1 MCVVRAHGTIQK
13 LFLVVSPQHGRW
25 KSRSRSRERM
35 QTSSGLPQ
43 LRSLLRLLSFSHCP
57 PDFPR
62 PQGTSRSYIW
72 TSSSMKL
79 TGNIPT
85 SSLRQLGPF
94 TMQESSALLCKTENR
109 FYRSDDI
116 CVFLLTLVKSHT
128 TSDRLRIE

>member
-1 MCVVRAHGTIQK
+1 M
-13 LFLVVSPQHGRW
+13 LL
-25 KSRSRSRERM
+25 ERM
-35 QTSSGLPQ
+35 EPSKSSFWWSRHSMAAGRASPAHRKGCKPSSGLPQ

-62 PQGTSRSYIW
+62 PQRTSRSYIW

-79 TGNIPT
+79 TGNIPL

-94 TMQESSALLCKTENR
+94 TMQESSALLCKMENR
-109 FYRSDDI
+109 FYRSDAL
-116 CVFLLTLVKSHT
+116 CVFLLTLVKGHT